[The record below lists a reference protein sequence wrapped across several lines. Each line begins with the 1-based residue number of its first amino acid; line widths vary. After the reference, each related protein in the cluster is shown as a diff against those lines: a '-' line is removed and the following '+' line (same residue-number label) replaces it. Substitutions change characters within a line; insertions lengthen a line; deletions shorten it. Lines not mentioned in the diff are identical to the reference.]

1 MGFVGR
7 FLVRGLDDGGLE
19 VGGGAGVREEEG
31 ACVGRYFWG
40 DKMGIEIGYLWR
52 LDFESF
58 SCGKYP

>member
-7 FLVRGLDDGGLE
+7 FLVRGLDDGDWML
-19 VGGGAGVREEEG
+19 VGAGVGEEEG